1 MFRKP
6 LAQLALLSMA
16 AVALSGCGASSGS
29 SSVELPGSQ
38 WELDVGALG
47 GAGSEDVSSFLRFG
61 EDGRVSGNDGCN
73 DFTGAYTVDGA
84 ALRLGPLA
92 STRKACAGAA
102 QKVADR
108 VSATLEQVRSH
119 EARPDTL
126 VLQDG
131 AGDPVLRYRAS
142 TPGVAGA
149 WEVTSVLYDD
159 AIRGVIE
166 GTRLTA
172 DFKDAGTVAGSSGCN
187 TFSGPYEEDGARL
200 RIGPLVTTEI
210 ACTEP
215 EGVDEQERGYVAAL
229 ASVVR
234 FEQAG
239 PKLTLFNAK
248 GQMAVTLV
256 RPR

>member
-1 MFRKP
+1 MRIAAF
-6 LAQLALLSMA
+6 ACAAALALGACGEREPGAGS
-16 AVALSGCGASSGS
+16 VAL
-29 SSVELPGSQ
+29 PGTQ

-61 EDGRVSGNDGCN
+61 DDGRVSGNDGCN
-73 DFTGAYTVDGA
+73 DFTGAYEVDGP

-102 QKVADR
+102 QEVADR
-108 VSATLEQVRSH
+108 VSATLDQVRSH

-126 VLQDG
+126 VLKDG

-142 TPGVAGA
+142 RPGVAGA

-159 AIRGVIE
+159 AIRGVLE
-166 GTRLTA
+166 GTGLTA
-172 DFKDAGTVAGSSGCN
+172 DFGPPDPEGTVAGSSGCN
-187 TFSGPYEEDGARL
+187 TFSGPYEEDGAQL
-200 RIGPLVTTEI
+200 RIGPLATTEI

-248 GQMAVTLV
+248 DQMAVTLV